1 VSKIKSKS
9 MSFKCDVSF
18 QLKLAKRLE
27 RCNRSRNRQNKKS
40 LSMSQ
45 YMRKIL
51 DNWSSG
57 DPYSLDYEDI
67 HREALYKQDKRQYIH
82 KVRSRIAVNDS
93 ALYDMVVTRPSDK
106 KSGFL
111 VFQLSESHYMS
122 FLSCTDFNSRSK
134 FLDDLLSKNL
144 YFDNS
149 KDHVM
154 MVQSVHKLDGKK
166 VRDSFNLVWGNPLK
180 FT

>member
-1 VSKIKSKS
+1 
-9 MSFKCDVSF
+9 
-18 QLKLAKRLE
+18 
-27 RCNRSRNRQNKKS
+27 
-40 LSMSQ
+40 
-45 YMRKIL
+45 
-51 DNWSSG
+51 
-57 DPYSLDYEDI
+57 
-67 HREALYKQDKRQYIH
+67 
-82 KVRSRIAVNDS
+82 
-93 ALYDMVVTRPSDK
+93 MVVTRPSDK